1 MAWLCLLWQ
10 VMCKDYVKE
19 KTELIQA
26 VFNERKHSD
35 LPKINQVILISHAIN
50 ILHFIANFLIFFD
63 RFHKECYLKG

>member
-19 KTELIQA
+19 KTELIHA
-26 VFNERKHSD
+26 VFNGRKHSD

-50 ILHFIANFLIFFD
+50 ILHFIANFLIFFN
-63 RFHKECYLKG
+63 RFHKNAI